1 MPLCAH
7 TCINRGSS
15 WWAECLSGIQEKV
28 VLLKVSR
35 RNWVCLCIALCT
47 VCPWREMWHCTLSG
61 ILESRRIS
69 FHRNKSKSS
78 KLSFLA
84 HSCSYS
90 LGEQSSF
97 AHFVTC
103 LNCGWQTWWQYYEQS
118 DLEQVSSKKKQNS
131 SLGTGHLINMLWA
144 QEMHTLAANWNN
156 PAAFSGS
163 YLGDIVLLSYPV
175 WALL

>member
-1 MPLCAH
+1 MSVYSIMCCLPL
-7 TCINRGSS
+7 
-15 WWAECLSGIQEKV
+15 
-28 VLLKVSR
+28 
-35 RNWVCLCIALCT
+35 
-47 VCPWREMWHCTLSG
+47 REMWHYTLSG

-90 LGEQSSF
+90 LGEKSSF

-118 DLEQVSSKKKQNS
+118 DLEQVSSKKNRTQVLAQGTWLICSGPKKCILLLLTETIQQP
-131 SLGTGHLINMLWA
+131 SLVVTWVTLFCYPTLFGRCYNYFKVGYHLILRIWIFMVQSL
-144 QEMHTLAANWNN
+144 
-156 PAAFSGS
+156 PFC
-163 YLGDIVLLSYPV
+163 I
-175 WALL
+175 